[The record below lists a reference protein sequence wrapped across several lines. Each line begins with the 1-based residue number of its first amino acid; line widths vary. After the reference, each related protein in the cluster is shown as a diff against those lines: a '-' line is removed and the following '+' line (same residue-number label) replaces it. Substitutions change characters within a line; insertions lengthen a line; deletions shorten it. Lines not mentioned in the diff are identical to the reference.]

1 MSDDDKTLFELLD
14 IATYLRNQPPSIM
27 SIEKIRW
34 CVNDMWERNRSRGL
48 LEGVD
53 EHEWKERV
61 FKSQMKANDENIAKM
76 VRQRHVGEKQKTW
89 AIRRC

>member
-53 EHEWKERV
+53 EHKWKESV
-61 FKSQMKANDENIAKM
+61 FKSQMKTNDENIAKLAKM
-76 VRQRHVGEKQKTW
+76 NEEKENDNN
-89 AIRRC
+89 

>member
-53 EHEWKERV
+53 EHEWKESV
-61 FKSQMKANDENIAKM
+61 FKSQMEINDENIVKLAKM
-76 VRQRHVGEKQKTW
+76 NEEKENDNN
-89 AIRRC
+89 